1 MVSVCVNACALMR
14 VKVCMCV
21 CVCVCVCVGESEDE
35 RDEFWF
41 SDRRV
46 PVLLVRFSR
55 SRKNSFQLFSSFV
68 KKKNRAAEKTG
79 LEQVFQSN
87 LKKRRL
93 AADHLEIVAAAVIEK
108 KSNRKENV
116 SGNCLGL
123 NPIVFCC
130 CCCCCGCCCL
140 LHH

>member
-1 MVSVCVNACALMR
+1 M
-14 VKVCMCV
+14 
-21 CVCVCVCVGESEDE
+21 GESEDE

-108 KSNRKENV
+108 NRTEKKMSAATA
-116 SGNCLGL
+116 SG
-123 NPIVFCC
+123 
-130 CCCCCGCCCL
+130 
-140 LHH
+140 